1 MIYKNI
7 VGWHWVALVAGAM
20 ILASAQG
27 CLPVRALFLTSP
39 DHKDSERFD
48 SDIIKAG
55 NQPFQFSKADKRWEK
70 QLKVN
75 DWTTDLPVFLAIED
89 VVAKH
94 NTSALVIIRN
104 DTILTEYFK
113 EGSAADEKHA
123 SYSMAKS
130 VTSALIGIAIQE
142 GYIGSVDE
150 LVKQYLPELN
160 FHPYFDKLTI
170 RHLLNHTS
178 GIKYSLTIDA
188 LIYYG
193 KDVWKGINQID
204 FDTLPGTKQSY
215 LNTNSQLLGMVLERA
230 TKTTTSQYLQTK
242 IWQPLGMESDAFWS
256 TDNKGQA
263 KTYCCLNATAYDYA
277 KFGRL
282 YLNNGNWQGKQII
295 NEAWVKQ
302 SIARDTTHGS
312 SHGYNFSWHIGLKG
326 YNDFMAIGLYK
337 QHIYINPEKQ
347 LIIVL
352 LNHKEDKLK
361 AERVNWWYVFRQIA
375 DQL

>member
-1 MIYKNI
+1 LIYKNI
-7 VGWHWVALVAGAM
+7 IGWQWVALVVGAI
-20 ILASAQG
+20 ILASSQG

-39 DHKDSERFD
+39 DHNDSKRFD
-48 SDIIKAG
+48 SAIIKASE
-55 NQPFQFSKADKRWEK
+55 QPFHFYTANKRWEK
-70 QLKVN
+70 QIKIN
-75 DWTTDLPVFLAIED
+75 DWTTDLPVFSAIED
-89 VVAKH
+89 VVAEH
-94 NTSALVIIRN
+94 NTSAMVIIRN

-113 EGSAADEKHA
+113 EDRPADEKHA

-130 VTSALIGIAIQE
+130 VTSALVGIAIQE
-142 GYIGSVDE
+142 GYIGNVDE

-178 GIKYSLTIDA
+178 GIKYSLTVDA
-188 LIYYG
+188 FIYYG
-193 KDVWKGINQID
+193 KDVWKGIKQID

-215 LNTNSQLLGMVLERA
+215 LNTNSQLLGIVLERA
-230 TKTTTSQYLQTK
+230 TKTTASQYLQSK
-242 IWQPLGMESDAFWS
+242 LWQPLGMESDAFWS
-256 TDNKGQA
+256 ADNKGQA

-302 SIARDTTHGS
+302 SIARDTTQGS
-312 SHGYNFSWHIGLKG
+312 SYGYNFSWHIGLEG

-337 QHIYINPEKQ
+337 QHIYINPEKH

-361 AERVNWWYVFRQIA
+361 AERINWWYVFRQIA